1 MAKHTRARR
10 LDAYL
15 IDIPL
20 HISGDV
26 GRHRQ
31 HLSAEDKGLN
41 VLPLVRRNVHGHY
54 PASLGV
60 EVVSTSL
67 EAILMRLSLLDM
79 RPPFGPIL

>member
-1 MAKHTRARR
+1 MAKHTWARK
-10 LDAYL
+10 LDAFL

-26 GRHRQ
+26 CRHRR
-31 HLSAEDKGLN
+31 HLSAEDRLN